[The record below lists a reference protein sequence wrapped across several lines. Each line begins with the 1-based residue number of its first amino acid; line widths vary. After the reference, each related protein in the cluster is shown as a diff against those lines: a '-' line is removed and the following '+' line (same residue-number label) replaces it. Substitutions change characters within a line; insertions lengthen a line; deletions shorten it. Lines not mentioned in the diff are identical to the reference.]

1 VPLNRKKRLELGR
14 ELRMISVLGTIRMIF
29 FDNVSKI
36 YSPTSIALKGVSL
49 RIKPKEFVSLVGA
62 SGSGKTTL
70 FKLLISEEK
79 PTEGSIFFDE
89 EDITHLTSRELP
101 YLRRRIGKVFQ
112 DYRLLPTQTAFENVA
127 FAMAASG
134 RTTEEIL
141 HDVPQVLD
149 LVGLS
154 DKSGSFPHELSG
166 GESQRVAIAR
176 ALVNRPEVILA
187 DEPTGNLDP
196 INTWGI
202 IRLLLK
208 INELGTTVVLATHD
222 KEIINSLD
230 RRVVSLEKGEIIQDE
245 ERGKYV
251 I

>member
-1 VPLNRKKRLELGR
+1 
-14 ELRMISVLGTIRMIF
+14 MIF
-29 FDNVSKI
+29 FENVSKI
-36 YSPTSIALKGVSL
+36 YSPTSFALKGVTL
-49 RIKPKEFVSLVGA
+49 RINPKEFVSLVGA

-70 FKLLISEEK
+70 FKLLIAEEK
-79 PTEGSIFFDE
+79 PTEGSIYFDDKE
-89 EDITHLTSRELP
+89 VTDLKLGELP

-112 DYRLLPTQTAFENVA
+112 DYKLLPTKTAFENVA

-134 RTTEEIL
+134 RTAEEIK

-149 LVGLS
+149 LVGLAE
-154 DKSGSFPHELSG
+154 KSNQFPHELSG
-166 GESQRVAIAR
+166 GESQRIAIAR

-196 INTWGI
+196 VNTWEI

-208 INELGTTVVLATHD
+208 INELGTTVILATHD

-230 RRVVSLEKGEIIQDE
+230 RRVVALEKGEIIRDE
-245 ERGKYV
+245 ERGKYM